1 MSEQDS
7 KYAGSS
13 FWSSGGLV
21 KSQESEE
28 KSQGSPSEKA
38 KALTI
43 AGNLERALSF
53 LRSTARTNDYFT
65 GYSLNEIIQ
74 ERIELIGEDNDETE
88 ATIGS
93 STKLTLISTLN
104 SILVD
109 LVGEGPK
116 HDGGSIQEALNLEI
130 QEPVIEEEEYE
141 TKDD

>member
-38 KALTI
+38 
-43 AGNLERALSF
+43 AGNLVRALSF